1 MEIVLVF
8 IFFLLGISIGSFL
21 NVVADRVP
29 LGKSI
34 ISPPSHCFHCGHRLE
49 SRDLIPLISY
59 LWLRG
64 KCRYCRTPIPVRS
77 VLIELITG
85 LLFVLALMKIGLGWS
100 LAGSLIYISIFIV
113 LIIVDMEVGML
124 PHLIVYPA
132 IVIVL
137 IIAGINSVMG
147 VQPDIGAA
155 MLGLCLGAGLF
166 LMLWGVPKL
175 FKKSIIG
182 FGDVGMAGLLGA
194 SVGFPLVVIALY
206 LAILTGGITV
216 ALFIILRKRKP
227 SDAISLGFYL
237 SLGAICTI
245 FVGKEILD
253 VAVLLFAG

>member
-1 MEIVLVF
+1 
-8 IFFLLGISIGSFL
+8 
-21 NVVADRVP
+21 
-29 LGKSI
+29 
-34 ISPPSHCFHCGHRLE
+34 
-49 SRDLIPLISY
+49 
-59 LWLRG
+59 
-64 KCRYCRTPIPVRS
+64 